1 MSGPKVVRIVTREEM
16 EIICRRHIREVA
28 EATAAFRDQARRYGA
43 NEALESELTS
53 RTEEFERLFSSEQ
66 WMEIQKRGPET
77 VAFLRA
83 EGDRLREAAV
93 AAAAAARSKRRR
105 LLDGARSISMA
116 LEAAGRAIDVD
127 LREVISGAMTA
138 DEESLTAMQ
147 SVLNRALA
155 SLAPPA
161 RAAGPSAVQHGLA
174 NRLRDG
180 SAGMTL
186 TEWLASRP
194 AATDTREARLDAL
207 LGEIETVAEPQMA
220 RGFVDR
226 ANAIAQE
233 TSSDRRALLTD
244 SLTLDVA
251 RHAQDRRQG
260 EATLAR
266 LRQARAALV
275 AVRTAAADALIA
287 RISATIDAADPSHAE
302 SLILQAEKAVD
313 THTREV
319 AAVARRQAI
328 LRGLAT
334 LGYEV
339 RETMATVWAR
349 DGRLVVRKPGVEDYG
364 VELGAPA
371 DASRLQVRVVGSD
384 RPVTRRDATRDRDQE
399 TLWCGQFDELR
410 ALIAAQGGEIV
421 VERALEPGAQLVK
434 TVSFEHATAGDRDIQ
449 RPSSGQALR

>member
-1 MSGPKVVRIVTREEM
+1 MSGPKVVRIVTREEIEM
-16 EIICRRHIREVA
+16 ICRRHIREVA
-28 EATAAFRDQARRYGA
+28 EAAGAFRDQARRYGA
-43 NEALESELTS
+43 SDVLEPELT
-53 RTEEFERLFSSEQ
+53 RRIEEFERLFSSQQ

-93 AAAAAARSKRRR
+93 VAAAATRSKRRR
-105 LLDGARSISMA
+105 LVDGARSISMA
-116 LEAAGRAIDVD
+116 LEAAGRPIDVD

-138 DEESLTAMQ
+138 EEKSLAVMQ
-147 SVLNRALA
+147 SVVNRALA
-155 SLAPPA
+155 SFAPPA
-161 RAAGPSAVQHGLA
+161 RAVGPSAVQRGLA
-174 NRLRDG
+174 DRLGDG
-180 SAGMTL
+180 SAGVTL

-194 AATDTREARLDAL
+194 AASDRREARLDAL
-207 LGEIETVAEPQMA
+207 LGEIEAIAEPQTA
-220 RGFVDR
+220 RGFIER

-251 RHAQDRRQG
+251 RHAQDRREG
-260 EATLAR
+260 EAVIAR
-266 LRQARAALV
+266 LRQARAALA
-275 AVRTAAADALIA
+275 AVGTAAADASTT
-287 RISATIDAADPSHAE
+287 RITAAIDAPDLSHAE
-302 SLILQAEKAVD
+302 SVIVEAEEAVEA
-313 THTREV
+313 HTREV
-319 AAVARRQAI
+319 AAAARRQAI

-364 VELGAPA
+364 VELGAPV

-399 TLWCGQFDELR
+399 TIWCGQFNELR
-410 ALIAAQGGEIV
+410 AVIAAQGGEIV
-421 VERALEPGAQLVK
+421 LERALEPGAQPVK
-434 TVSFEHATAGDRDIQ
+434 TVAFEHAIAGDRDIQ
-449 RPSSGQALR
+449 LPSAGQALR